1 MFALWLL
8 IIAFSLFLILIF
20 ALGVSGYVAS
30 AVSVTVMLIGSLIHF
45 GRLMVRTPMIATKA
59 KVKSKH
65 ARLPSVVQPRG
76 FSSTDFSVKFIIPGR
91 KVVNLVVSKNQYKT
105 LRENDMI
112 DLVYKGFIC
121 VSVKGTVD
129 QSPIINTLYY
139 SKKDDLSKLMENDP
153 YETRKRKN
161 KSK

>member
-1 MFALWLL
+1 MIALWLL
-8 IIAFSLFLILIF
+8 ISFSLFLILIF
-20 ALGVSGYVAS
+20 ALEVNGYIAG
-30 AVSVTVMLIGSLIHF
+30 AVFVIVMLIGSLIHF

-59 KVKSKH
+59 KVKSRH

-91 KVVNLVVSKNQYKT
+91 KVANLVVSKNQYKA
-105 LRENDMI
+105 LRENDMV

-121 VSVKGTVD
+121 VSVKTSAS
-129 QSPIINTLYY
+129 QAPIINTLYY

-153 YETRKRKN
+153 YEIRKRKN
-161 KSK
+161 KSG